1 MAEYKTNK
9 QVNYGFPLTF
19 NASGKFPIIA
29 KRIWNT
35 YEDALDW
42 VNDVNEAAV
51 AGLQLSVINDEDP
64 KKNGIY
70 FVAKIGTGSDDAEL
84 VKVGD
89 GTGAEAVDTY
99 AEALLLANED
109 NMGQIL
115 YVKTSTYKKGDGYT
129 SVKAEA
135 DVDAEGKI
143 VAEYAA
149 GPYIVTGDGAVAKL
163 GTTSASGDI
172 AGDVE
177 NLKGRMS
184 TAEGEIDALQ
194 TAVGDANSGLVK
206 GLADANSAIDEIEK
220 TVGEHAESIAANA
233 SAVEDLRKAVAGG
246 VHFAGVYP
254 ELPVYDEENSTDG
267 DNIFVYTDA
276 DMPATATFVEGD
288 VIIVA
293 ASAELDIYEPNK
305 EYILVQHDI
314 HSFEWVELGDC
325 SVSDSKIATLQK
337 AFDDHVAEMNE
348 SLAPTIAAAADYTA
362 SKPLFALA
370 ANVVANTTYNEFVE
384 GVNGRLD
391 DAEAAINAFPIK
403 SVDTSNELKLSE
415 TGALSIDLSGF
426 VAKNGTD
433 RLMTEDEG
441 TKLAGIA
448 DGAQVN
454 VIEAVHVN
462 GAAVDINN
470 KIVNIDVVDS
480 LAGKVNINGQVL
492 AETDNNGVLSATLD
506 ASHIKL
512 SATIGDKG
520 TDTTVQDMLANVYN
534 IAVAK
539 VSGIVAGNGIDVVKG
554 NDHNYTVGVKIAE
567 NSAITATA
575 NGLDLIWTEL

>member
-64 KKNGIY
+64 KKNGVY
-70 FVAKIGTGSDDAEL
+70 FVAKIGTGSGDAEL

-89 GTGAEAVDTY
+89 GTGAEAVNTY

-220 TVGEHAESIAANA
+220 TVGEHAKSIAANA
-233 SAVEDLRKAVAGG
+233 TAVEDLRNAVAGG

-254 ELPVYDEENSTDG
+254 ELPVYDALKKEFYYKGSTDAIIWKKFDAG
-267 DNIFVYTDA
+267 DI
-276 DMPATATFVEGD
+276 
-288 VIIVA
+288 IIVA
-293 ASAELDIYEPNK
+293 NTHLTEVDEPNK
-305 EYILVQHDI
+305 EYILVFVGMRYD
-314 HSFEWVELGDC
+314 WVELGDC
-325 SVSDSKIATLQK
+325 SVSDQKIATLQK
-337 AFDDHVAEMNE
+337 AFDDHVAGMNE
-348 SLAPTIAAAADYTA
+348 SLAPTIAAAADYVA
-362 SKPLFALA
+362 SKPSFALA
-370 ANVVANTTYNEFVE
+370 ANVVANATYNEFVE

-391 DAEAAINAFPIK
+391 AAEDAIGAFPIK
-403 SVDTSNELKLSE
+403 SVTTSNELKLSE
-415 TGALSIDLSGF
+415 DGDLSIDLSGF
-426 VAKNGTD
+426 VAKNGDD
-433 RLMTEDEG
+433 RLMTKAEG
-441 TKLAGIA
+441 DKLAGIEA
-448 DGAQVN
+448 GAQVN
-454 VIEAVHVN
+454 VIEAIHVN

-492 AETDNNGVLSATLD
+492 SETDNNGSLSATLD

-567 NSAITATA
+567 NSALTATA